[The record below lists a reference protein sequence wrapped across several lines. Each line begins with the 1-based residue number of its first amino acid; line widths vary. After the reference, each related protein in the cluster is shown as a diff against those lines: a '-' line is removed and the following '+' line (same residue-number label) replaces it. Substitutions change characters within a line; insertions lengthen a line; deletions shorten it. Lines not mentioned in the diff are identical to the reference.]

1 MPCQTRLFPLGHCPS
16 MKRNFLFLG
25 SLLLPFALQAADSN
39 ATEKKSGTHKVKA
52 APFKIELKLKGIFT
66 PTETAPI
73 KVKPEVWANLT
84 LENDAVAHGSSV
96 KVNDL
101 LISLKKEK
109 MEQHLIDTELSLE
122 EAKLGFAVAKAEYE
136 FAISNAS
143 LDAKV
148 AERSL
153 VRLEEDM
160 KRYMEKTRELSR
172 KSAEQS
178 RISAENSLS
187 YAQEELKQLKKM
199 YDADDIT
206 EETEEIILQRAQHSV
221 DRSIH
226 FLNRTRNSTQKTLE
240 FTLPREEEDITLNL
254 DRARLST
261 KKATA
266 THDENLAKL
275 KVGLQKQKR
284 SLEHAGKNLAK
295 LKRDAALLDVR
306 SPLDGVLYHGAFM
319 EGTWMGRKAVQGKL
333 KKGGKLLSGEVV
345 MTVVSLKDLALR
357 ASLTEADFRKVA
369 PKMKGWATPT
379 AEPGQRVAIEVKT
392 VSTLPAS
399 PGQYTLTFAV
409 TQGDKTYLHPG
420 MSCSIHLPVLDK
432 PKAITVPTRALSTN
446 SKGQI
451 VLRLKAEGKGSE
463 RLVRVKTGTSHGG
476 KTEILKGVS
485 EGDEVILP

>member
-1 MPCQTRLFPLGHCPS
+1 M
-16 MKRNFLFLG
+16 
-25 SLLLPFALQAADSN
+25 PFALQAADSN
-39 ATEKKSGTHKVKA
+39 ATEKKSGTHKAKA

-66 PTETAPI
+66 PTEIAPI

-84 LENDAVAHGSSV
+84 LDNDAAAHGSSV

-122 EAKLGFAVAKAEYE
+122 EAKLGLAVAKAEYE

-160 KRYMEKTRELSR
+160 KRYMEKARELSR

-226 FLNRTRNSTQKTLE
+226 FLNRTRNSTEKTLE
-240 FTLPREEEDITLNL
+240 FTLPREEEDI
-254 DRARLST
+254 
-261 KKATA
+261 
-266 THDENLAKL
+266 
-275 KVGLQKQKR
+275 
-284 SLEHAGKNLAK
+284 
-295 LKRDAALLDVR
+295 AL
-306 SPLDGVLYHGAFM
+306 
-319 EGTWMGRKAVQGKL
+319 
-333 KKGGKLLSGEVV
+333 
-345 MTVVSLKDLALR
+345 
-357 ASLTEADFRKVA
+357 
-369 PKMKGWATPT
+369 
-379 AEPGQRVAIEVKT
+379 
-392 VSTLPAS
+392 
-399 PGQYTLTFAV
+399 
-409 TQGDKTYLHPG
+409 
-420 MSCSIHLPVLDK
+420 
-432 PKAITVPTRALSTN
+432 
-446 SKGQI
+446 
-451 VLRLKAEGKGSE
+451 
-463 RLVRVKTGTSHGG
+463 
-476 KTEILKGVS
+476 
-485 EGDEVILP
+485 

>member
-1 MPCQTRLFPLGHCPS
+1 
-16 MKRNFLFLG
+16 MKRNLLFLG
-25 SLLLPFALQAADSN
+25 SLLLPLALQAADSN
-39 ATEKKSGTHKVKA
+39 ATEKKSGTHKVKT
-52 APFKIELKLKGIFT
+52 APFKVELKLKGIFT

-84 LENDAVAHGSSV
+84 LENDAATHGSSV

-101 LISLKKEK
+101 LILLKKEK
-109 MEQHLIDTELSLE
+109 MEKHLVDTELSLE
-122 EAKLGFAVAKAEYE
+122 EAKLGFAVAKVEHE
-136 FAISNAS
+136 FAVNSAS
-143 LDAKV
+143 LNAK
-148 AERSL
+148 AAQRTL
-153 VRLEEDM
+153 ARLEEDM
-160 KRYMEKTRELSR
+160 KRYMGVTRELSR

-206 EETEEIILQRAQHSV
+206 EETEEIILKRAQHSV
-221 DRSIH
+221 NRSIH
-226 FLNRTRNSTQKTLE
+226 FLNRTRNSTEKALE

-254 DRARLST
+254 DRAKLST
-261 KKATA
+261 KKAAA
-266 THDENLAKL
+266 THEENLAKL
-275 KVGLQKQKR
+275 KVGLQKQQR
-284 SLEHAGKNLAK
+284 SLEQAEKNLAK
-295 LKRDAALLDVR
+295 LKRDAALLNVR
-306 SPLDGVLYHGAFM
+306 SPIDGVLYHGAFL
-319 EGTWMGRKAVQGKL
+319 EGAWIGRKGVQGKL

-345 MTVVSLKDLALR
+345 MTVVSLEELAVR

-379 AEPGQRVAIEVKT
+379 AEPGQRVAIEVKS
-392 VSTLPAS
+392 VSNLPTS
-399 PGQYTLTFAV
+399 PGQYTVAFAV
-409 TQGDKTYLHPG
+409 TQGNKTFLHPG

-432 PKAITVPTRALSTN
+432 PKAITVPTKALSTN

-451 VLRLKAEGKGSE
+451 VLRLKAEGKDSG
-463 RLVRVKTGTSHGG
+463 RLVRVKTGKSHGG